1 MDKRWERRLRSGKNA
16 QLGRISQISPKTS
29 ELFYLRLLLIYRTA
43 PKSFEHL
50 RTIGGFLREFFMAAT
65 RSAMGILDDDHYL
78 VKPIEDA
85 VPSRSINRLR
95 RLFAIILL
103 HCEPQQPVELCR
115 LCNFLFAGLSNNR
128 NEITNEI
135 VCMPYCL
142 SRVTLKL

>member
-29 ELFYLRLLLIYRTA
+29 ELFYLRLLLIYRTG

-50 RTIGGFLREFFMAAT
+50 RTIGGFLREFFMAAAG
-65 RSAMGILDDDHYL
+65 SAMGILDDDHYS

-95 RLFAIILL
+95 RLFAVILL
-103 HCEPQQPVELCR
+103 HCEPQQLCR
-115 LCNFLFAGLSNNR
+115 QLLNYAGFAIS
-128 NEITNEI
+128 
-135 VCMPYCL
+135 CL
-142 SRVTLKL
+142 LVYLTIAMKSPMKSFACLIAYLV